1 MSSRFREGIPKE
13 AGDETPMPIAESQT
27 SIGRLGSSQPEPAC
41 PRRCT
46 HALAWAAACA
56 TFPLIWM
63 GGLVTTYGAGMAV
76 PDWPSTFGYNLFLYP
91 LKSWLAV
98 WDVFLEH
105 SHRLLGATVG
115 LLTIALAVAL
125 WFADGRRGMKW
136 LGLAALAGVV
146 LQGVLG
152 GLRVL
157 GNEIFLAKVHGCT
170 GPAFFA
176 LAAALVTLTAPA
188 WRGQASAARSTP
200 AFRRAAWL
208 LAATI
213 YAQIVLG
220 ANLRH
225 QDPEGGTGWFRLWV
239 WLHVIVA
246 GGVLAAAAGLRGWA
260 PLAARLPVIVR
271 RAGLLLGLLV
281 VQVLLGIGAW
291 VVRYGIPVWFADWIW
306 EVPYT
311 VQAHSPLQAI
321 VLTAHVAVGSLAL
334 ATAVTLALWSGRGG
348 LPQS

>member
-1 MSSRFREGIPKE
+1 MPGAEVPTRVDRS
-13 AGDETPMPIAESQT
+13 AGSQA
-27 SIGRLGSSQPEPAC
+27 RPAC
-41 PRRCT
+41 ALRWT
-46 HALAWAAACA
+46 HALAWAAAGA

-91 LKSWLAV
+91 LESWLAV

-105 SHRLLGATVG
+105 SHRLLGASVG
-115 LLTIALAVAL
+115 LLSIALAVAL
-125 WFADGRRGMKW
+125 WLTDRRRGMKW

-176 LAAALVTLTAPA
+176 LAAALVTLTSPA
-188 WRGQASAARSTP
+188 WPAYGGPAGSTP
-200 AFRRAAWL
+200 GFRRAAWL
-208 LAATI
+208 LAAAI
-213 YAQIVLG
+213 YTQIVLG

-225 QDPEGGTGWFRLWV
+225 QDPEGGAGWFRLWV

-246 GGVLAAAAGLRGWA
+246 GVVVAATVAMRVWASSRAGQ
-260 PLAARLPVIVR
+260 PVVVR
-271 RAGLLLGLLV
+271 RAGLLVGLLV
-281 VQVLLGIGAW
+281 LQVCLGIAAW
-291 VVRYGIPVWFADWIW
+291 VVRYGIPAWFADWTG
-306 EVPYT
+306 ELPYT
-311 VQAHSPLQAI
+311 VQAQSPLQAI
-321 VLTAHVAVGSLAL
+321 VVTAHVAVGSLAL
-334 ATAVTLALWSGRGG
+334 ATAVTLCLWSGRAGT
-348 LPQS
+348 QHN